1 MLFRSGFD
9 QSGNVKNRL
18 DRLYFD
24 FALAIALVLITLLPL
39 GLSAAT
45 IVMISIPLSL
55 AIGITALYFLGYS
68 LNQLS
73 IAGFVV
79 ALGLLVDDSIVVVE
93 NISRHLRMGYERTS
107 AALAGTKQ
115 IFIAILGCTATLVF
129 AFLPLMALPGT
140 AGKFIRVLPTTVVST
155 ILGSLIVALLI
166 IPFLASRMLP
176 KEGAEHTSALLTR
189 IMDAIHRYYH
199 PALHWCLAR
208 PRTTV
213 FKIGRAHV

>member
-1 MLFRSGFD
+1 MCSSDLVDRYALSLPKRVALELGFD

-24 FALAIALVLITLLPL
+24 FALAIALVLVTLLPL

-115 IFIAILGCTATLVF
+115 IFIAILG
-129 AFLPLMALPGT
+129 
-140 AGKFIRVLPTTVVST
+140 
-155 ILGSLIVALLI
+155 
-166 IPFLASRMLP
+166 
-176 KEGAEHTSALLTR
+176 
-189 IMDAIHRYYH
+189 
-199 PALHWCLAR
+199 
-208 PRTTV
+208 
-213 FKIGRAHV
+213 